1 MTRRTTLARR
11 VKGAMMRLVP
21 GMLTC
26 GQLEDFLYAYV
37 EGELPRAAR
46 MRFDLHI
53 ALCRECHD
61 YLARY
66 RETVALSRR
75 AFDDAD
81 APVPGSVP
89 DDLVEA
95 IVRAARTEE

>member
-1 MTRRTTLARR
+1 M
-11 VKGAMMRLVP
+11 GAMP

-26 GQLEDFLYAYV
+26 REVEDFLYAYV
-37 EGELPRAAR
+37 EDELPRVQR
-46 MRFDLHI
+46 VKFDVHI

-66 RETVALSRR
+66 RETVALARR
-75 AFDDAD
+75 AFEDPA
-81 APVPGSVP
+81 APVPDSVP

-95 IVRAARTEE
+95 IVRASRALG